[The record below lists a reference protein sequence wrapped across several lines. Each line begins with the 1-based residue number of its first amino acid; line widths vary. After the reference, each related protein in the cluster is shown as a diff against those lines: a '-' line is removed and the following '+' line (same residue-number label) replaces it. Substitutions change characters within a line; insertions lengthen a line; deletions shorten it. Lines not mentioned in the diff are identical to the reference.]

1 MSVAPVSAAT
11 MSESPVRIKRHAN
24 RFAVL
29 FTAPALAFF
38 TVFALIPVIV
48 AVYLSFLRWDGISQ
62 PTWIGLKNWANL
74 FSDPVTGH
82 AIALSIEIMVLS
94 WIIETPIALLL
105 GVFLAAQ
112 QRYRA
117 LLGIFYFVP
126 LLFSTVAIGITWV
139 SLLDPNFGLIDVLL
153 KSIGLPGLSKG
164 WLGDP
169 NLAFYVVT
177 CVIAWQFIP
186 FHALLYLAG
195 ARQIPQSLY
204 EAARID
210 GAGVSMTFFSITLP
224 QLRYTIVTST
234 VLILT
239 GALTYFDLI
248 WVMTQGGPGFA
259 TRILPVQ
266 MYISAFQN
274 QLIGYGSMLAVLL
287 AAAGITLSFILLRVT
302 GFTKMAS
309 QLEGL

>member
-1 MSVAPVSAAT
+1 MSVAPLSAT
-11 MSESPVRIKRHAN
+11 TTSKLPVRIKRHAN

-29 FTAPALAFF
+29 FTAPALVFF

-74 FSDPVTGH
+74 FSDPVTAH

-105 GVFLAAQ
+105 GVFLAGQ

-117 LLGIFYFVP
+117 LFGIFYFIP

-195 ARQIPQSLY
+195 ARQIPHSLY

-210 GAGVSMTFFSITLP
+210 GAGVPRTFFSITLP

>member
-1 MSVAPVSAAT
+1 MSALPTIRRQRSANWRA
-11 MSESPVRIKRHAN
+11 M
-24 RFAVL
+24 L
-29 FTAPALAFF
+29 WTAPALAFYA
-38 TVFALIPVIV
+38 VFALVPLLV
-48 AVYLSFLRWDGISQ
+48 AVYLSFVRWDGISQ
-62 PTWIGLKNWANL
+62 ATWVGLKNWAGL

-82 AIALSIEIMVLS
+82 AIVLTIEIMVLS
-94 WIIETPIALLL
+94 WILETPLSLLI
-105 GVFLAAQ
+105 GVFLAGP

-126 LLFSTVAIGITWV
+126 LLFSTVAIGITWI
-139 SLLDPNFGLIDVLL
+139 SLLDPNFGLIDILL
-153 KSIGLPGLSKG
+153 KSVGASNLAQG
-164 WLGDP
+164 WLGSP

-195 ARQIPQSLY
+195 ARQIPHSLY
-204 EAARID
+204 EAAQID
-210 GAGVSMTFFSITLP
+210 GAGTFSKFFSITLP

-234 VLILT
+234 ILILT

-259 TRILPVQ
+259 TRILPLQ
-266 MYISAFQN
+266 MYIVAFQN
-274 QLIGYGSMLAVLL
+274 QQVGYGSMLAVLL
-287 AAAGITLSFILLRVT
+287 SAAGIALSFVLLRAS
-302 GFTKMAS
+302 GFTKMTS

>member
-1 MSVAPVSAAT
+1 MSVTPVSVA
-11 MSESPVRIKRHAN
+11 PVRIKRRAN
-24 RFAVL
+24 WFAVL

-38 TVFALIPVIV
+38 TVFALVPVVV
-48 AVYLSFLRWDGISQ
+48 AVYLSFVRWDGISQ
-62 PTWIGLKNWANL
+62 ATWVGLKNWANL

-82 AIALSIEIMVLS
+82 AIALSIEIMALS
-94 WIIETPIALLL
+94 WILETPLALLL
-105 GVFLAAQ
+105 GVYLAGP

-139 SLLDPNFGLIDVLL
+139 ALLDPNFGLINILL
-153 KSIGLPGLSKG
+153 KSIGVPGLAKG
-164 WLGDP
+164 WLGNP

-204 EAARID
+204 EAAQID
-210 GAGVSMTFFSITLP
+210 GAGMFSQFFAITLP

-234 VLILT
+234 ILILT

-259 TRILPVQ
+259 TRILPLQ
-266 MYISAFQN
+266 MYITAFQN
-274 QLIGYGSMLAVLL
+274 QQVGYGSMLAVLL
-287 AAAGITLSFILLRVT
+287 SAAGIALSFVLLKAS
-302 GFTKMAS
+302 GFTKMSS